1 MTTNEIIGCVTMI
14 VAIIGLIFSC
24 YQWWKKVQLE
34 RAERL
39 SKLITLLRNDVRQ
52 LSILYKIDYGESW
65 YDESFHK
72 SELEGELDRF
82 LSFYEYILYL
92 RMNCIISEKEFR
104 FFEYDI
110 NSIVDNHDIQ
120 TYLFNLYHFSE
131 PENSPFAKSS
141 KKQFVYK
148 NLLKYAKKRKCID
161 SSFEKNI
168 NAYPRHLFLNC
179 SQNTR

>member
-1 MTTNEIIGCVTMI
+1 MTTNEIVGCVTMI

-110 NSIVDNHDIQ
+110 MRIVKNSDLRS
-120 TYLFNLYHFSE
+120 YLFNLY
-131 PENSPFAKSS
+131 
-141 KKQFVYK
+141 QFCRDNKLTFPYQNVVDYGMQ
-148 NLLKYAKKRKCID
+148 NGYIQQ
-161 SSFEKNI
+161 SFFE
-168 NAYPRHLFLNC
+168 
-179 SQNTR
+179 

>member
-14 VAIIGLIFSC
+14 VAVIGLIFSC

-39 SKLITLLRNDVRQ
+39 SKLINMLRNDVRQ

-65 YDESFHK
+65 YDISFHK
-72 SELEGELDRF
+72 SKLEGELDRF
-82 LSFYEYILYL
+82 LSFYEYTLYL

-110 NSIVDNHDIQ
+110 IRIVKNTDLQ
-120 TYLFNLYHFSE
+120 SYLYNLYHFSE
-131 PENSPFAKSS
+131 HSGTPFA
-141 KKQFVYK
+141 Y
-148 NLLKYAKKRKCID
+148 NYILKYAKEEVRCID
-161 SSFEKNI
+161 PSFFDKRSKV
-168 NAYPRHLFLNC
+168 YTQYLNF
-179 SQNTR
+179 

>member
-1 MTTNEIIGCVTMI
+1 MTTNEIVGCVTMI

-39 SKLITLLRNDVRQ
+39 SKLITLLRKDVRQ
-52 LSILYKIDYGESW
+52 LNILYQIDYGNFR
-65 YDESFHK
+65 YDNNFHNGK
-72 SELEGELDRF
+72 SEGEMDQL

-92 RMNCIISEKEFR
+92 KMEHIISKKEFS

-148 NLLKYAKKRKCID
+148 NLLNYAKKRKCID